1 MTPILVSAVVLGSL
15 RIVATTG
22 EYGAVASAVGG
33 SRVTV
38 SVLAKPTEDPHFVD
52 AKPSHV
58 VTLNR
63 ADLLIEG
70 GAELEQGWLPPL
82 LEGARNARILPGA
95 PGHVKAS
102 EGVALLDVPAALDRS
117 QGDLHAAGNPHFMM
131 DPENARIVARHLAGA
146 FCKVDAEGCADYRA
160 GLGDFEKTLD
170 ARLAAWSARLAP
182 FRGTSITTYHPT
194 WKYFASRFGLVSD
207 LYLEPK
213 PGIPPS
219 PPHLAE
225 VIAAMTSRKIPIV
238 LVEPFQSRKTAE
250 AVASR
255 TGASVV
261 AVGQFPGS
269 LPGTDNDYLKLI
281 DADVD
286 AIASALEKAKGR

>member
-1 MTPILVSAVVLGSL
+1 MTAILAAALFLANLKV
-15 RIVATTG
+15 VATTG
-22 EYGAVASAVGG
+22 EYGAVAAAIGG
-33 SRVTV
+33 PRASVA
-38 SVLAKPTEDPHFVD
+38 VLAKPTEDPHFVD
-52 AKPSHV
+52 AKPSHI

-63 ADLLIEG
+63 ADVLIQG

-102 EGVALLDVPAALDRS
+102 DGVKLIDVPTALDRS

-131 DPENARIVARHLAGA
+131 DPENARIVARHLAES
-146 FCKVDAEGCADYRA
+146 FCAADAEGCADYRS
-160 GLGDFEKTLD
+160 GLASFERALD
-170 ARLAAWSARLAP
+170 ARMAEWSRRLAP
-182 FRGTSITTYHPT
+182 FRGTPITTYHPT
-194 WKYFASRFGLVSD
+194 WKYFAARFGLVSD
-207 LYLEPK
+207 VYLEPK

-225 VIAAMTSRKIPIV
+225 VIRQMTDRRIPVV

-255 TGASVV
+255 TGATVV
-261 AVGQFPGS
+261 GVAQFPGGI
-269 LPGTDNDYLKLI
+269 PGTEGDYLKLV